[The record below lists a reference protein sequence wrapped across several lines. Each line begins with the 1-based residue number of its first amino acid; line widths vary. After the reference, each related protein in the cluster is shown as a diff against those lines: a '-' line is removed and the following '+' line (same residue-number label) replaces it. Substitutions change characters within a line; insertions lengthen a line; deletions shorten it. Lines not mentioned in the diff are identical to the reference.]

1 MQTRE
6 EREIE
11 ILACHKALMHSLKS
25 VAPSVWANVDLSIAQ
40 VRTLSCLAN
49 GGPMVI
55 GHLAHQ
61 LGIGVSTGGHL
72 VDKLV
77 QSGLV
82 ERTEDPED
90 RRRTLAQLTPA
101 GEELCARLFDHMGM
115 QMPNLIREMS
125 EEDQAALLQGLRA
138 LVYVIEKKLQEKAQA
153 KS

>member
-6 EREIE
+6 EREVE
-11 ILACHKALMHSLKS
+11 ILSCHKALMRAIQSA
-25 VAPSVWANVDLSIAQ
+25 APSAWAHVDLSIAQ
-40 VRTLSCLAN
+40 VRTLFCLAE

-55 GHLAHQ
+55 GHLAHR

-77 QSGLV
+77 HAGLV

-90 RRRTLAQLTPA
+90 RRRTLARLTPA
-101 GEELCARLFDHMGM
+101 GEEFCARLFDTMGR
-115 QMPNLIREMS
+115 QMPSLIREMS

-138 LVYVIEKKLQEKAQA
+138 LARVIEKKMQEKG
-153 KS
+153 